1 MTKLNTLRM
10 AGVLCLAAL
19 GTLFLYIQVTSAAS
33 APKRLSSY
41 DPQVKALLANGGD
54 VNAKVGS
61 GFTALMEASQNG
73 HQDIVQAL
81 LAAKGDVNAK
91 NNNGNT
97 ALSYASIYGH
107 QKTVE
112 LLKEAGAEQ

>member
-1 MTKLNTLRM
+1 
-10 AGVLCLAAL
+10 
-19 GTLFLYIQVTSAAS
+19 
-33 APKRLSSY
+33 
-41 DPQVKALLANGGD
+41 
-54 VNAKVGS
+54 
-61 GFTALMEASQNG
+61 MEASQNG